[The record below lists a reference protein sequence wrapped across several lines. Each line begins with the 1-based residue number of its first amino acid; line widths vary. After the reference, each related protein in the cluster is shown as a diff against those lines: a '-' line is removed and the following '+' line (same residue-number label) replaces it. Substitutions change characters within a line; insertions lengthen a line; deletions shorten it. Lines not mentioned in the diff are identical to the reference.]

1 MKEKD
6 RIDGWILLDRNIRD
20 HWVYSERPFSRFK
33 AWIDLILSANF
44 RDKTIMVNGKPFL
57 VKRGTFLTS
66 VRKLAE
72 RWGWSKDKTA
82 RFLATLRADGMI
94 KTATPPGTLITIVNY
109 GVYQGR
115 RDSKRD
121 TRRTRTG
128 QPPDTDKPQEKEFK
142 EGIKKEERKEL
153 SFTPI
158 ENDDDDDGMT
168 MEEYDRMREAEKN
181 GAL

>member
-1 MKEKD
+1 MNEKD

-72 RWGWSKDKTA
+72 RWGWSKNKTS
-82 RFLATLRADGMI
+82 RFLTTLCAEGMI
-94 KTATPPGTLITIVNY
+94 KTGTPSGTLITIVNY
-109 GVYQGR
+109 EFYQGR
-115 RDSKRD
+115 RDSRRD
-121 TRRTRTG
+121 TKGTRAGQRR
-128 QPPDTDKPQEKEFK
+128 DTKGAQEKEFK

-181 GAL
+181 GAI